1 MAKIGMPTLKLKS
14 GYGKGK
20 HAGNARAVAL
30 EALEERFCSDEDL
43 NKSKTKFNVYQ
54 GQFRSG
60 EALANY
66 WEEQADNYRIID
78 KNGNAKKLR
87 SDASI
92 GFALIAKPDSAYV
105 MDMNEQ
111 QRARFMTAL
120 YAVTK
125 EVLERRGLT
134 VDASVLH
141 KDEISDHWHIFGHD
155 KDYQLGKKLNL
166 SFFKAL
172 NREVPKRMRQLGWK
186 DVEDCIAYDDEAV
199 KKMTDTAAVT
209 YKEQHKAAKKKRQ
222 HGKSSAAF
230 KAEKRLEDK
239 KAAFQAQVNE
249 EREYRISQKRSI
261 RESKTKL
268 ADDRKALEA
277 EQKQLKEDRAKL
289 TTKQNSIIARETA
302 LIRSESD
309 LDKERKEFAKKQ
321 LKAVTEQ
328 NRAISEGIEKGVEA
342 AKAAYEANKKA
353 NDKVVKQLREEVA
366 KQINAI
372 QRVPGRRAPEGIEQ
386 LQKKLD
392 DYQMGN

>member
-209 YKEQHKAAKKKRQ
+209 YKEQHK
-222 HGKSSAAF
+222 
-230 KAEKRLEDK
+230 
-239 KAAFQAQVNE
+239 
-249 EREYRISQKRSI
+249 RSI

-321 LKAVTEQ
+321 REAVIEQ
-328 NRAISEGIEKGVEA
+328 NRAISEGIKKGVKA

-386 LQKKLD
+386 LQKELD